1 MAGLEI
7 SKQFEQFSIFAADAM
22 MHGNTKAIARTGA
35 QLAGP
40 DGPRKI
46 EVTTDDKVY
55 AFKRSQ
61 VNKDANDATRELFLK
76 AVADTFNGEQ
86 NIPPSVL
93 KALNMKDFKAG
104 KPLTARRIAAVK
116 AAIQDE
122 DLRLR
127 AADQMLADALPRNGF
142 VLKTQPNVTLQ
153 PYQKFISSEEYEKA
167 QKIVAK
173 RANTLNSLARGTRN
187 RIIGI
192 LMEMILKPEFAPH
205 ADELFNLIPLNPKEL
220 NHFTLDDLREMA
232 PASLLAKTTTT
243 TPKQVT
249 DQPTP

>member
-35 QLAGP
+35 QLVGP

-76 AVADTFNGEQ
+76 AVADTFNGKQ

-93 KALNMKDFKAG
+93 KALNMKDFNAG
-104 KPLTARRIAAVK
+104 KPLTARRIEAVK
-116 AAIQDE
+116 AAIQDVNN
-122 DLRLR
+122 RLR
-127 AADQMLADALPRNGF
+127 AADQMLADALPRNGL
-142 VLKTQPNVTLQ
+142 VLRTVQSHSTEPQGAQSFHPRRPERDGSRK
-153 PYQKFISSEEYEKA
+153 SSYKDDNHDA
-167 QKIVAK
+167 QAGH
-173 RANTLNSLARGTRN
+173 RPANTVA
-187 RIIGI
+187 
-192 LMEMILKPEFAPH
+192 
-205 ADELFNLIPLNPKEL
+205 
-220 NHFTLDDLREMA
+220 
-232 PASLLAKTTTT
+232 
-243 TPKQVT
+243 T
-249 DQPTP
+249 DIQKR